1 MLEMVNSFW
10 PLARTRAAQGLC
22 TIVTPTVNVWY
33 RMRMMDR
40 RRWKCNIDIGPF
52 MACRPTTR
60 AAASSVND
68 EFSLRK
74 GLDLRQ

>member
-10 PLARTRAAQGLC
+10 PVARARAVQGLC
-22 TIVTPTVNVWY
+22 TIVTPKVKVGD
-33 RMRMMDR
+33 RMRMMARKR
-40 RRWKCNIDIGPF
+40 RKCNIDAGPR

-68 EFSLRK
+68 AFSLRK
-74 GLDLRQ
+74 GLELRQ